1 MKIIAIM
8 MALSSVGAFVVPS
21 GLIRPSTARGAVVGG
36 VTNPYADE
44 LIATANAMVAPG
56 KGLLAIDESTGTIG
70 KRFEPIGVENTP
82 VTRRTY
88 REMLF
93 RTGGVGEYISGAI
106 TYPETLLD
114 VALDGKTTMVE
125 LMNQAG
131 IIPGV
136 KVDTGVVDLPGT
148 NGEQVVQ
155 GMDGL
160 NERCASYYKAGA
172 RFAKWRAV
180 LCIKDS
186 SGATPSPLSIKQNCE
201 TLARYAS
208 ICQMNGLVP
217 IVEPEIL
224 MDGEHTIEFAAATT
238 ERVLAAV
245 YKELNDHHVLL
256 EGSLLKPNM
265 VRNGVDCPQ
274 KATPAEIASTTVRTL
289 QRTVPAAVPGITFL
303 SGGMSEEEATVSL
316 NEMNKLDAKKPWSL
330 TFSYGRA
337 LQQSCLKAWLGKDEN
352 KENAQK
358 ELYVRAKSNSLANL
372 GTYNG
377 EGAGGAAA
385 PDSSYVKNY
394 SY

>member
-1 MKIIAIM
+1 MKVIAAISF
-8 MALSSVGAFVVPS
+8 ATSVGAFLAPAPALRTGSARSAVP
-21 GLIRPSTARGAVVGG
+21 GG
-36 VTNPYADE
+36 IDNPYAAE

-56 KGLLAIDESTGTIG
+56 RGLLAIDESTGTIG
-70 KRFEPIGVENTP
+70 KRFEPIGVENTA

-93 RTGGVGEYISGAI
+93 RTPGVGEYISGAI

-114 VALDGKTTMVE
+114 VALDGKTTMVD
-125 LMNQAG
+125 LMNEAG

-148 NGEQVVQ
+148 DGEQVVQ

-160 NERCASYYKAGA
+160 NERCAQYYKAGA

-201 TLARYAS
+201 TLARYAA
-208 ICQMNGLVP
+208 ICQANGLVP

-224 MDGEHTIEFAAATT
+224 MDGKHDIEFAASTT

-265 VRNGVDCPQ
+265 VRNGVDCPT
-274 KATPAEIASTTVRTL
+274 KATDKEIAATTVRTL

-303 SGGMSEEEATVSL
+303 SGGMSEEQATECL
-316 NEMNKLDAKKPWSL
+316 NEMNKLETTKPWSL

-372 GTYNG
+372 GKYNG

-385 PDSSYVKNY
+385 ADSSYVKNY